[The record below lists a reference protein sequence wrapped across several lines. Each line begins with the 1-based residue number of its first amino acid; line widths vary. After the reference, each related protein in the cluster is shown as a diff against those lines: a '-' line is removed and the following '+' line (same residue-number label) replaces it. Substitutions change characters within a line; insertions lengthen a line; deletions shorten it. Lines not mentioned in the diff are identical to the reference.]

1 MQWCFN
7 EHKDVPRDIRDF
19 LENASGQP
27 LEQLSIEDIN
37 SFLTGIDVFAFWRV
51 YLIAVGF
58 SLAYKKPFNFA
69 LGILSGLW
77 LFGLIFF
84 SALGAFFANMFA

>member
-7 EHKDVPRDIRDF
+7 EHKDVPKDIRDF

-37 SFLTGIDVFAFWRV
+37 SFLTGYDSMTSI
-51 YLIAVGF
+51 
-58 SLAYKKPFNFA
+58 
-69 LGILSGLW
+69 
-77 LFGLIFF
+77 
-84 SALGAFFANMFA
+84 

>member
-37 SFLTGIDVFAFWRV
+37 SFLTGYDAFCNHETV
-51 YLIAVGF
+51 SYTHLTLPTKA
-58 SLAYKKPFNFA
+58 
-69 LGILSGLW
+69 
-77 LFGLIFF
+77 
-84 SALGAFFANMFA
+84 

>member
-7 EHKDVPRDIRDF
+7 EHKDVPKDIRDF

-37 SFLTGIDVFAFWRV
+37 SFLTGYDAFCNQDM
-51 YLIAVGF
+51 
-58 SLAYKKPFNFA
+58 AYPDECVVTGEQPK
-69 LGILSGLW
+69 
-77 LFGLIFF
+77 LF
-84 SALGAFFANMFA
+84 

>member
-7 EHKDVPRDIRDF
+7 EHKDVPKDIRDF

-37 SFLTGIDVFAFWRV
+37 SFLTGYDAFCNQDM
-51 YLIAVGF
+51 
-58 SLAYKKPFNFA
+58 AYPGECVVTGQQPK
-69 LGILSGLW
+69 I
-77 LFGLIFF
+77 I
-84 SALGAFFANMFA
+84 